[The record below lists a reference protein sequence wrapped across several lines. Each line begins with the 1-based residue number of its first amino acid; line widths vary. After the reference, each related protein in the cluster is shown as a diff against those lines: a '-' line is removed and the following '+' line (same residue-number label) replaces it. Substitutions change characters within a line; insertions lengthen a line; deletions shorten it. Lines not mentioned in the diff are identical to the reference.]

1 LFEVRAKFKE
11 DSGDAEGAIQDYKT
25 SLHYRND
32 AYNIYNQI
40 ALNYFRLKQFE
51 KALLAF
57 NIAIELKD
65 NHEKQGLSDD
75 LVPLFVDGAV
85 QKVPKEV
92 MLSNRANAKLNLGD
106 FQGCLD
112 DCDMAIEINPDYS
125 NSYFVAGIMFLQVNQ
140 PNSALGALKEAER
153 LGNVQAPP
161 NTSSIL

>member
-57 NIAIELKD
+57 NT
-65 NHEKQGLSDD
+65 
-75 LVPLFVDGAV
+75 
-85 QKVPKEV
+85 
-92 MLSNRANAKLNLGD
+92 
-106 FQGCLD
+106 
-112 DCDMAIEINPDYS
+112 
-125 NSYFVAGIMFLQVNQ
+125 
-140 PNSALGALKEAER
+140 LGALKEAER
-153 LGNVQAPP
+153 LGNLQA
-161 NTSSIL
+161 SQILRQFFS